1 VLYFEATILNEKHI
15 MEKRIAY
22 MRMAFDQQ
30 QQDLVDVASKSLAYR
45 QDIIPT
51 CQEGQCQ
58 RVIFIQRSVLSKA
71 RKCSERSVRYYPG
84 PCTRP

>member
-1 VLYFEATILNEKHI
+1 

-51 CQEGQCQ
+51 CQGIVFSLLILTSLHNIGFQP
-58 RVIFIQRSVLSKA
+58 VLLTLKHHRSVI
-71 RKCSERSVRYYPG
+71 
-84 PCTRP
+84 CTN

>member
-1 VLYFEATILNEKHI
+1 

-71 RKCSERSVRYYPG
+71 RKCSERFVDSY
-84 PCTRP
+84 TRFIDLSFSLSLL